1 MAEDEVVG
9 DGSAGRVGIL
19 VRAALALAVL
29 SAVLVV
35 VFGALIVRTD
45 GQVDKVRRDLDSQRG
60 EQYRIGGQMD
70 SR

>member
-1 MAEDEVVG
+1 VAEDEVGG
-9 DGSAGRVGIL
+9 DGPAGRVGIL

-45 GQVDKVRRDLDSQRG
+45 GQVDKVRRELDSQRG
-60 EQYRIGGQMD
+60 EQYRIGGQTD